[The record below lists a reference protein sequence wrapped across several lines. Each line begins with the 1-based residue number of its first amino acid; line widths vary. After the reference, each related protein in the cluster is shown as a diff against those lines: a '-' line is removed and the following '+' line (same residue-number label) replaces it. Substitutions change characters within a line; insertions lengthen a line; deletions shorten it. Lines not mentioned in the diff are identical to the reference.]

1 MKSRIRQQMLKGIPL
16 KNYEVFG
23 TINNWQKNNFDI
35 LVNTYIIIDIIIEEI
50 FL

>member
-1 MKSRIRQQMLKGIPL
+1 MLKGIPL

-23 TINNWQKNNFDI
+23 TINNWQKKHFDI
-35 LVNTYIIIDIIIEEI
+35 LVNTLRKDIIIEEI

>member
-16 KNYEVFG
+16 KNCEVFG

-35 LVNTYIIIDIIIEEI
+35 LVNTLRKDIIIEEL

>member
-35 LVNTYIIIDIIIEEI
+35 LVNTLRKDIIIEEI